1 MWPQGSVPVGTEL
14 LQFGATLMKS
24 LIIAVCMASIFGFG
38 LSWFLIVFY
47 KLSGESFDLNA
58 NFNAISIAAV
68 FYALGM
74 FFLLKWHS
82 AKKQKEVL
90 KASN

>member
-1 MWPQGSVPVGTEL
+1 MPNDTEL
-14 LQFGATLMKS
+14 RQFGAALMKS
-24 LIIAVCMASIFGFG
+24 LIIGICMASIFGFG

-47 KLSGESFDLNA
+47 KVSGESFDLNA

-68 FYALGM
+68 LYGLGM
-74 FFLLKWHS
+74 CVLLKWHGV
-82 AKKQKEVL
+82 KKQKETL